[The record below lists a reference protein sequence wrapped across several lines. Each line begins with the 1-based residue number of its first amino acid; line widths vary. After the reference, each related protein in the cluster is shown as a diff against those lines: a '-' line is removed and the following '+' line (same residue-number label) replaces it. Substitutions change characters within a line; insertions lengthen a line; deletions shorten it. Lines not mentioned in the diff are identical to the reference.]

1 MKKLLT
7 ILGSLAIISSG
18 AGVIVSYNKTN
29 ASSSEIKKVEEEI
42 IKPTDPN
49 NFTINKSK
57 STWQDIFRDSITG
70 ADIFSYSSKNKKD
83 DKKDAEAKFIKDLR
97 DLTPNT
103 DKEQSEWVNRKH
115 NKAIKDFI
123 RDLRDLTPNTDS
135 ENKAWSHKKADEA
148 KKKEEAN
155 KKDAEA
161 KFIKDLRDLTPNTD
175 AENKEWISRKLD
187 EIRKEAEANFIRD
200 LRDLTPNTDAENKAW
215 SDKKAE
221 DKIKKEIDAQID
233 KEESQDFDS
242 EMSRLNE
249 ALRNEIKYWES
260 RIKNEIDKLVEKDE
274 AEDFSKEF
282 NEEVNR
288 LDDALK
294 AEFKKWVDEI
304 NKIKKEVDAQ
314 IDKEN
319 EEDLLIE
326 ISKFSDALEKELNEK
341 AYPSEIKKEIDEL
354 IKKEEIE
361 DEIAKFFDD
370 LAGLT
375 PNTDK
380 EQAEWASRKHKE
392 FVKKVTDKFISD
404 LRDLTPNT
412 DVENKEWAEPSVVKN
427 EIDKLV
433 EKDEA
438 EDFRKEFNEEI
449 NRLDGA
455 LKAEFKKWV
464 DEINKIKKEVDAQI
478 DREETEDAINDF
490 INDLEGLIPNTNKNE
505 PDLDEWLKQNKKQND
520 QIKELL
526 EKTDKKVLNEYIPKI
541 IHTTKESR
549 KYLTFEGKW
558 VSDLLT
564 SKLKRVLLQLNK

>member
-18 AGVIVSYNKTN
+18 ASVIVSYNKTN

-83 DKKDAEAKFIKDLR
+83 DKKDAEAKFIKALR

-103 DKEQSEWVNRKH
+103 DKEQAEWASRKH
-115 NKAIKDFI
+115 DQAIKD
-123 RDLRDLTPNTDS
+123 
-135 ENKAWSHKKADEA
+135 
-148 KKKEEAN
+148 
-155 KKDAEA
+155 
-161 KFIKDLRDLTPNTD
+161 
-175 AENKEWISRKLD
+175 
-187 EIRKEAEANFIRD
+187 FIRD

-221 DKIKKEIDAQID
+221 DKIKKEESNKRDAEAKFIKD
-233 KEESQDFDS
+233 LKDLTPNTDVENKE
-242 EMSRLNE
+242 
-249 ALRNEIKYWES
+249 W
-260 RIKNEIDKLVEKDE
+260 
-274 AEDFSKEF
+274 AE
-282 NEEVNR
+282 
-288 LDDALK
+288 
-294 AEFKKWVDEI
+294 
-304 NKIKKEVDAQ
+304 
-314 IDKEN
+314 
-319 EEDLLIE
+319 
-326 ISKFSDALEKELNEK
+326 
-341 AYPSEIKKEIDEL
+341 PSAVKKEIDEL

-380 EQAEWASRKHKE
+380 EQAEWTSRKHKE

-412 DVENKEWAEPSVVKN
+412 DAENKEWAEPSAVKN

-438 EDFRKEFNEEI
+438 EDFSKEFNEEI
-449 NRLDGA
+449 NRLDDA

-526 EKTDKKVLNEYIPKI
+526 EKEKNQEVLNKYIRKI
-541 IHTTKESR
+541 IHRTKESR

-564 SKLKRVLLQLNK
+564 SKLKRILIQLNK